1 MGALLRRDHAA
12 VRLPRPNRRGAG
24 RVRAILRIPA
34 GRTVAEDLR
43 GESSGSGPHRRAAGG
58 GGPQGPDAA
67 HGAAGGVTPEG
78 RRRLQRRAARSRNSR
93 SPVTGSSVISI
104 PSGARAS
111 ATALATAAGA
121 PIVPPSP
128 TPLKPPSVVG
138 EGRSTWWTSIAG
150 TSPAVGT
157 R

>member
-1 MGALLRRDHAA
+1 MGALLRRDHDA
-12 VRLPRPNRRGAG
+12 VRLPEPHRRGAG

-78 RRRLQRRAARSRNSR
+78 GRRPQRRAARSRDSR
-93 SPVTGSSVISI
+93 PPVTGSSGVSI
-104 PSGARAS
+104 PRGARA
-111 ATALATAAGA
+111 AAPALAAAARA
-121 PIVPPSP
+121 PVSPPSP
-128 TPLKPPSVVG
+128 PP
-138 EGRSTWWTSIAG
+138 
-150 TSPAVGT
+150 
-157 R
+157 

>member
-1 MGALLRRDHAA
+1 MGALLRRDHDA
-12 VRLPRPNRRGAG
+12 VRLPEPHRRGAG

-67 HGAAGGVTPEG
+67 HGAAGGGTPEG
-78 RRRLQRRAARSRNSR
+78 RRRPQRPAGRSRDSR
-93 SPVTGSSVISI
+93 SPGAGSSVISI

-111 ATALATAAGA
+111 GPALGTAARA
-121 PIVPPSP
+121 PLGPPP
-128 TPLKPPSVVG
+128 PPPLS
-138 EGRSTWWTSIAG
+138 
-150 TSPAVGT
+150 
-157 R
+157 